1 MNNSELNNM
10 TTRKKQLFNDSLDI
24 LSNITV
30 KNPNSTLE
38 RNLYRDRFIS
48 HLEGFYAKTVDRITV
63 IRALEGKIGS
73 KAFCKNVGR
82 KNILNKS
89 LIESDIA
96 PKNFRFNYEIYLDD
110 TYFPNYYTN
119 EQMLVHEM
127 NHADTYLNTKG
138 NDQSFY
144 TGLIKLSTNSI
155 AHGEALNEAV
165 NELYTQVAFFKA
177 HPEVYTNINSVDDIL
192 YKPVLPEYNS
202 EELYRARMYHNLGYV
217 AKLLL
222 IACDNDMGISYDALE
237 KNNNN
242 FFNKKIFLSDH
253 KFHFKNDLI
262 HYGKYDGEEF
272 EKKFDFLTEEG
283 KFVELLDSFEEF
295 LRLLKSSKD
304 DTTVDYYKGVITKII
319 SQIDEYKENKY
330 SFYHQ
335 KGIWNDNQL
344 YYNESRY
351 DEYKNHLCS
360 TFDINLHN
368 KKALTL

>member
-1 MNNSELNNM
+1 MNNSELKNM
-10 TTRKKQLFNDSLDI
+10 ETRKKQLFNDSLDI
-24 LSNITV
+24 LTNITL

-63 IRALEGKIGS
+63 IRALEGKIGA

-127 NHADTYLNTKG
+127 NHADTYLSTKG

-155 AHGEALNEAV
+155 AHGEALNESI

-192 YKPVLPEYNS
+192 YKPVLPEYNN

-222 IACDNDMGISYDALE
+222 IACDNDMSISYDALE

-242 FFNKKIFLSDH
+242 FFNKKIYLSDH
-253 KFHFKNDLI
+253 KYHFKNDLI

-283 KFVELLDSFEEF
+283 RFVELLDSFDEF

-351 DEYKNHLCS
+351 DEYKKHLCS